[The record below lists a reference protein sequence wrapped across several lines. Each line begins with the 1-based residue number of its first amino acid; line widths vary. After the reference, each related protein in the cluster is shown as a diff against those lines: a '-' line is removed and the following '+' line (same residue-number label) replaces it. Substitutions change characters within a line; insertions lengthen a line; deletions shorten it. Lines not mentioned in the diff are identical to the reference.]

1 MLLLI
6 LLGDLHTLST
16 YYHYINYSYPK
27 IYTLYSEC
35 DLHNSQFISNYSKPF
50 SIGRTSLTTKCIK
63 VTDWSSSPNK
73 VEINSLNSSALL

>member
-35 DLHNSQFISNYSKPF
+35 DLHNSQFISNYSNLKVG
-50 SIGRTSLTTKCIK
+50 SVVLINLCEWMKRVTKK
-63 VTDWSSSPNK
+63 V
-73 VEINSLNSSALL
+73 